1 MIQTNVPNSE
11 DILSSAL
18 LGLTLPGILL
28 AYRLNYFNLFNNI
41 NDRYKIIIPSFS
53 VLVFPFLFPLLLI
66 YPLPGSLSSVIPV
79 STFIIGQ
86 LLAEANNKK
95 MNSDRE
101 KTAIHEIYR
110 KLLSN
115 STIANK
121 NKSHIKDFKQHRCYP
136 TLLGRLKKMED
147 IKAELIKLET
157 FQGLIPLEM
166 QLTNSQIFTSAASCE
181 DLIDNF
187 NTKLNQLAKD
197 AEQERDEKPEKYNKF
212 YIPNQVAKDA
222 EQEGDE
228 KPEKYKVSIAKRAIV
243 DRISE
248 HTDDFLEY
256 SDEFSKA
263 VYPIKNFFM

>member
-11 DILSSAL
+11 DILISAL
-18 LGLTLPGILL
+18 FGLTLPGLLL
-28 AYRLNYFNLFNNI
+28 AYRLKSFNYFKKI
-41 NDRYKIIIPSFS
+41 NDKYKILIPSFS

-66 YPLPGSLSSVIPV
+66 HPLPGSLSSVIPV

-95 MNSDRE
+95 MSSDRE
-101 KTAIHEIYR
+101 KAAIHELFR

-121 NKSHIKDFKQHRCYP
+121 NKSHIKDFRKHKSYA
-136 TLLGRLKKMED
+136 TLLDKLKKMED

-166 QLTNSQIFTSAASCE
+166 QLTNSQISTSADSCE
-181 DLIDNF
+181 QLIDNF
-187 NTKLNQLAKD
+187 NTKLNQITNLN
-197 AEQERDEKPEKYNKF
+197 QITRDEK
-212 YIPNQVAKDA
+212 
-222 EQEGDE
+222 QEYEFSPPQRD
-228 KPEKYKVSIAKRAIV
+228 IV
-243 DRISE
+243 ERLSE

-256 SDEFSKA
+256 EAEFSNA
-263 VYPIKNFFM
+263 VYKIKHFFM